1 MRKVFIVLGL
11 LIASFSFNS
20 CELIDDMTCADNKDP
35 ISVTIIPHIIIF
47 DADGNRVRNYP
58 FNYRI
63 YKEYCDGRT
72 NGEFIGDYFTDG
84 AGTKVIPYQSTYN
97 MKNSEDR
104 VVIHFLGGYDEGMDE
119 WCLDE
124 LHSLYYADLEEHDKK
139 TLQLNCYLTLKDF

>member
-1 MRKVFIVLGL
+1 MKKLFIILGV
-11 LIASFSFNS
+11 IIMSFATS
-20 CELIDDMTCADNKDP
+20 CELIDDMTCADNRDP
-35 ISVTIIPHIIIF
+35 ISVTIVPHVIIF

-72 NGEFIGDYFTDG
+72 NGEFIGDYFTDD

-104 VVIHFLGGYDEGMDE
+104 VVIHFLGGYSALYDE
-119 WCLDE
+119 WQLDE
-124 LHSLYYADLEEHDKK
+124 LHSLYYADLVEYDKK
-139 TLQLNCYLTLKDF
+139 TLQLNCYLTLKEW

>member
-1 MRKVFIVLGL
+1 MRKIL
-11 LIASFSFNS
+11 LILALMVFSLTS
-20 CELIDDMTCADNKDP
+20 CELIDDMTCVDNKDP
-35 ISVTIIPHIIIF
+35 ISVTIVPHVIIF

-104 VVIHFLGGYDEGMDE
+104 VVFHFLCGDSVLYDE
-119 WCLDE
+119 LE
-124 LHSLYYADLEEHDKK
+124 LY
-139 TLQLNCYLTLKDF
+139 